1 MTALRA
7 TIGLWWLLRRRGRDA
22 DGAVRPERLTTG
34 LAVAAF
40 ATTTAILLV
49 VVGGFMAFVARAGGS
64 EGIATGLDA
73 DTTSYITQYPLYA
86 GIASLLLLVPLVTLG
101 GAAARLAA
109 ARRDARLAS
118 LRLAGAT
125 TGQVTLLTALDA
137 AAQAFVGAVIGV
149 AGYVALI
156 PLVSQLRFQGR
167 TFDLGE
173 LWVGPWVV
181 LSAVAGVVVVALTSA
196 LVSLRRVAITPLGVA
211 ARVTPPALRWTRLL
225 PFLLAGL
232 AMVIAMNTPWA
243 SEAIV
248 IAVLTTVL
256 VGGFATLNV
265 VGPFAMALAGRVTAA
280 RARRVPSLLAGRR
293 IVDSPKTAWR
303 SVGGVALATF
313 VAGLTSIFALVDPAG
328 EPPADRLMMADL
340 KTGGFLTLAIAGIL
354 AAVSTGVLQ
363 AGRVIDQRSEYRA
376 LRLAGTDERTLDRA
390 RLDETLVPLLVAVGI
405 ATAGAL
411 MLMLPVLGVTA
422 LANVAVVAQFLA
434 CVAAA
439 SVLVLAASWTTRAIA
454 HALA

>member
-1 MTALRA
+1 MTSLRA
-7 TIGLWWLLRRRGRDA
+7 TVGLWWLLRRRGRDA
-22 DGAVRPERLTTG
+22 DRAGEPERLTTG

-64 EGIATGLDA
+64 DGIASGLDA
-73 DTTSYITQYPLYA
+73 DTTTYTTQYPLYA
-86 GIASLLLLVPLVTLG
+86 GIA
-101 GAAARLAA
+101 RY
-109 ARRDARLAS
+109 RRRAWN
-118 LRLAGAT
+118 GT
-125 TGQVTLLTALDA
+125 
-137 AAQAFVGAVIGV
+137 VIGV
-149 AGYVALI
+149 GGYLALL
-156 PLVSQLRFQGR
+156 PLVARLRFQGR
-167 TFDLGE
+167 TFDLSE

-181 LSAVAGVVVVALTSA
+181 LAAVVGVVLVALTSA
-196 LVSLRRVAITPLGVA
+196 LVSLHRVAITPLGVA
-211 ARVTPPALRWTRLL
+211 ARVTPPGLRWTRLL
-225 PFLLAGL
+225 PFLLAGV
-232 AMVIAMNTPWA
+232 AMVVAVNTPWA

-265 VGPFAMALAGRVTAA
+265 IGPFAMALAGRGTAA
-280 RARRVPSLLAGRR
+280 RARRVPGLLAGRR
-293 IVDSPKTAWR
+293 IIDSPKTAWR

-313 VAGLTSIFALVDPAG
+313 VAGLTNIFALLDPG
-328 EPPADRLMMADL
+328 DEPAANRLLLSDL

-376 LRLAGTDERTLDRA
+376 MRLAGTDERTLDRA
-390 RLDETLVPLLVAVGI
+390 RLDETLVPLLVAVGVGTI
-405 ATAGAL
+405 GAL
-411 MLMLPVLGVTA
+411 MLMLPVLGITA

-439 SVLVLAASWTTRAIA
+439 SVLVLAASWTTRTIA
-454 HALA
+454 HTLA